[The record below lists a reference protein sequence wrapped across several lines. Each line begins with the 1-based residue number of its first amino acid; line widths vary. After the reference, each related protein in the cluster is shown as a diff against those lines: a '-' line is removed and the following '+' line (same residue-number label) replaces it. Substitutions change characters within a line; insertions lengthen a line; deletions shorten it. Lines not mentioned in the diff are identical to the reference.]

1 MTNFKNLVESFEK
14 ERKFEDFK
22 KIKIALL
29 GTYTLNNLQYPLKLE
44 FYKSGFNPE
53 IKYGGYNQFIQELS
67 DPASWLKSY
76 EPDIIFIA
84 LSTKGFFTDIEYKIL
99 DIDKIKLDELINDKF
114 SFIENSIN
122 SNLKSKIIISN
133 LDYPSYSPYGLM
145 DFSSENGLFYLVS
158 EFNKKLIDLAK
169 RKSNLIILDFENL
182 LSKLGK
188 KEVFDEKMYF
198 LGKILLN
205 DYGAEHLTKEIVK
218 ISNAIY
224 GNIKKCLVV
233 DLDNTLWGGVVGE
246 DGPNGIIIGDTTL
259 GNIYSEIQKVI
270 LNYKKLGVII
280 CINSKNNLSDVE
292 EVFKKNPNMIL
303 KESDFVIKKINW
315 NQKSNNIK
323 EIAKELKIGLDSMV
337 FLDDNPV
344 ERMEV
349 KSSLPMVNI
358 VDFPEDISKLPS
370 ILKELPFYSLK
381 LTEEDKKRNEMY
393 RQDVER
399 NQLKIESNLNDYLYK
414 LKTKIIIKK
423 NDVISLDRI
432 TQLINKT
439 NQFNLRTKRYTD
451 KQVESM
457 MKSEDFTILSLTVS
471 DKFGNLGLTG
481 AIIFQKIGNS
491 TFIDNFLLSCRILS
505 RKIEKQFFIES
516 LKYIK
521 TDIIESEYIPTQKNE
536 QVKDFY
542 EELGFE
548 VDDIKDKVKHYK
560 KYLNGFKLKNIDWI
574 EVENE
579 RN

>member
-1 MTNFKNLVESFEK
+1 MTNFKNLAENFEK
-14 ERKFEDFK
+14 EQKTENMK
-22 KIKIALL
+22 KVKIALL

-44 FYKSGFNPE
+44 FYKSGFNSE

-67 DPASWLKSY
+67 DSASWLYTY

-84 LSTKGFFTDIEYKIL
+84 LSTKTFFENIEYNIL
-99 DIDKIKLDELINDKF
+99 DLDKIKLDELINDKF
-114 SFIENSIN
+114 SFIENALN
-122 SNLKSKIIISN
+122 SNLKSKIIITN
-133 LDYPSYSPYGLM
+133 LDYPNYTPYGLM
-145 DFSSENGLFYLVS
+145 DFTSENGLFYLVS
-158 EFNKKLIDLAK
+158 EFNKKLIELSK
-169 RKSNLIILDFENL
+169 SKSNLVILDFENL

-205 DYGAEHLTKEIVK
+205 DYGAEYLTKEIIK
-218 ISNAIY
+218 ICNAIY
-224 GNIKKCLVV
+224 GNVKKCLIV

-246 DGPNGIIIGDTTL
+246 DGANGIKIGDTTL
-259 GNIYSEIQKVI
+259 GNIYSEIQKII
-270 LNYKKLGVII
+270 LNYKKLGVLI
-280 CINSKNNLSDVE
+280 CISSKNNLGDVE

-303 KESDFVIKKINW
+303 KESDFIVKKINW

-323 EIAKELKIGLDSMV
+323 EIAKELNIGLDSIV

-349 KSSLPMVNI
+349 KTSLPMVNI
-358 VDFPEDISKLPS
+358 VDFPDDISKLPS

-393 RQDVER
+393 KQDVER
-399 NQLKIESNLNDYLYK
+399 NQLKSESNLNDYLYK

-423 NDVISLDRI
+423 NDITSLDRI

-457 MKSEDFTILSLTVS
+457 MKSEDFMVLSLTVS

-481 AIIFQKIGNS
+481 VIILQNLGKS

-505 RKIEKQFFIES
+505 RKIEKQFFIEAS
-516 LKYIK
+516 KHIN
-521 TDIIESEYIPTQKNE
+521 TEIIESEYIPTLKNE

-542 EELGFE
+542 KEIGFE
-548 VDDIKDKVKHYK
+548 EISIDNGIKHYK
-560 KYLNGFKLKNIDWI
+560 TYLNGLKLQNIEWI
-574 EVENE
+574 EVENG
-579 RN
+579 